1 MERGLI
7 WLPLLGLFIWLAWQ
21 GRKEFQKVEAYQ
33 NWAKQ
38 FEKSKYDIYGVLGQI
53 GSELTW
59 GKPTPTGPID
69 LKTFSLTQVQEI
81 CLIVDEKL
89 VEIERPPTKGKTIAL
104 EFVMQDS
111 QASVRVPF
119 TEIPI
124 AAEWGKYLRQL
135 ANSYTIKN

>member
-7 WLPLLGLFIWLAWQ
+7 WLPLLGLFIWLFWQ
-21 GRKEFQKVEAYQ
+21 GRREFQKVEAYQ

-38 FEKSKYDIYGVLGQI
+38 FEKSKYDLYAVLGQS

-59 GKPTPTGPID
+59 GKPTPKGIIE

-81 CLIVDEKL
+81 RLLVDEKP
-89 VEIERPPTKGKTIAL
+89 VELEKPPTQGKAIAL
-104 EFVMQDS
+104 EFVMQDG
-111 QASVRVPF
+111 QEPVRVLF

-124 AAEWGKYLRQL
+124 AAEWGKYLLSR
-135 ANSYTIKN
+135 

>member
-21 GRKEFQKVEAYQ
+21 GRREFQKVETYQ

-38 FEKSKYDIYGVLGQI
+38 FEKSKYDIYAVLGQK

-59 GKPTPTGPID
+59 GKPTPKAIID

-81 CLIVDEKL
+81 RLIVDEKPVDL
-89 VEIERPPTKGKTIAL
+89 EKPPAQGKAIAL
-104 EFVMQDS
+104 EFVMQD
-111 QASVRVPF
+111 ARDSVRVPF

-124 AAEWGKYLRQL
+124 AAEWGKYLL
-135 ANSYTIKN
+135 VDEK